1 MFYNMISRSN
11 IKVFDYIYLTDVNN
25 NEENLTEFI
34 NKFLDNKNDEYI
46 KFVQDNEDKL
56 VKPDLLIT
64 QTLSGYG
71 IVTNNFPKMN
81 NTGLK
86 QYYDYKLEQFKDIM
100 ENDIAYDFDNIS
112 SDLNLSGIAL
122 KRVVDYLI
130 DNKTIKCNGEY
141 ATKNILG
148 TYDFDFSALEISYKE
163 KKKDASTIENQVTI
177 NINGNKNKFSK
188 NDFSNNKRELE
199 KESILDKLLNFFTKI
214 FKSKK

>member
-1 MFYNMISRSN
+1 MISRSN
-11 IKVFDYIYLTDVNN
+11 IKIFDYIYLTDVNN

-71 IVTNNFPKMN
+71 IVHNNFPKMN
-81 NTGLK
+81 NIGLK
-86 QYYDYKLEQFKDIM
+86 QYYDYKLDQFKDIM

-130 DNKTIKCNGEY
+130 DNKTIKCSGEY

-148 TYDFDFSALEISYKE
+148 TYDFDFSALKISYIE
-163 KKKDASTIENQVTI
+163 KKKEASTIENQVTV
-177 NINGNKNKFSK
+177 NINGNRNKFSK
-188 NDFSNNKRELE
+188 NEFSNNKRELE
-199 KESILDKLLNFFTKI
+199 KESILDKLLNFLTKI